1 MPALL
6 LGGCLAADGPRS
18 LSVTPG
24 QYPQAFDAAI
34 AAARDHGFSPI
45 VVDRTT
51 GIIETDT
58 RHAGTLLEP
67 WRLDNDSIDQ
77 SAANTLVKTRRRV
90 RVEFTPAGWT
100 PPPLATDGTLQG
112 AALPG
117 SRTDLERFDL
127 QSWTGPI
134 EARVWVYLE
143 KSAEPGIQLSSYSS
157 TLASRY
163 QETRGED
170 PTAPSDGSTRFRS
183 AWNPSGRDEPYE
195 RTIGL
200 AIAEALSQ
208 GVRATAVPAPAAATP
223 TGPAEVPVTAPAP
236 ENAPTP
242 VTAPSTAPVTAEPL
256 P

>member
-1 MPALL
+1 MALGLARSARAYACALCALVPL
-6 LGGCLAADGPRS
+6 LGGCLSADGPRT
-18 LSVTPG
+18 LTVTPG

-34 AAARDHGFSPI
+34 AAARDHGFNAI

-77 SAANTLVKTRRRV
+77 AAANTLVKTRRRV
-90 RVEFTPAGWT
+90 RVEFTPSGWV
-100 PPPLATDGTLQG
+100 PPPLAVDGTLQG

-117 SRTDLERFDL
+117 SSTDLQRFDL
-127 QSWTGPI
+127 QSWDGAI

-143 KSAEPGIQLSSYSS
+143 KSAEQGIQLSSYSG

-170 PTAPSDGSTRFRS
+170 PSLPEDGSTRYRS
-183 AWNPSGRDEPYE
+183 AWNPAGRDEAYE

-200 AIAEALSQ
+200 AIADALSQ
-208 GVRATAVPAPAAATP
+208 MTPPAPVAPDSAVPEAVAPDAA
-223 TGPAEVPVTAPAP
+223 VP
-236 ENAPTP
+236 
-242 VTAPSTAPVTAEPL
+242 
-256 P
+256 

>member
-1 MPALL
+1 MLRSAATIIARACATCAPALL
-6 LGGCLAADGPRS
+6 LGGCLSADGPRS
-18 LSVTPG
+18 LTVTPG

-34 AAARDHGFSPI
+34 AAARDHGFSPV

-51 GIIETDT
+51 GIIETDA

-90 RVEFTPAGWT
+90 RVEFTPAGWV
-100 PPPLATDGTLQG
+100 PPPLAADGTLQG
-112 AALPG
+112 ASLPG

-143 KSAEPGIQLSSYSS
+143 KSAEPGVQLSSYSG

-170 PTAPSDGSTRFRS
+170 PAAPTDGSTRYRS
-183 AWNPSGRDEPYE
+183 SWNPTGRDEAYE
-195 RTIGL
+195 RTIGK
-200 AIAEALSQ
+200 AIEDALVTQ
-208 GVRATAVPAPAAATP
+208 RGPDAPPATGEATP
-223 TGPAEVPVTAPAP
+223 
-236 ENAPTP
+236 
-242 VTAPSTAPVTAEPL
+242 
-256 P
+256 

>member
-1 MPALL
+1 MAGRIAPALARACALLASALL
-6 LGGCLAADGPRS
+6 LGGCLATDGPRS
-18 LSVTPG
+18 LTVTPG

-34 AAARDHGFSPI
+34 AAARDRGFSPI

-51 GIIETDT
+51 GIIETDA

-90 RVEFTPAGWT
+90 RVEFTPAGWV
-100 PPPLATDGTLQG
+100 PPPLSTDGTLQG

-143 KSAEPGIQLSSYSS
+143 KSAEPGIQLSSYSG
-157 TLASRY
+157 TLSSRY

-170 PTAPSDGSTRFRS
+170 PAAPSDGSTRFRS
-183 AWNPSGRDEPYE
+183 AWNPSGRDEAYE

-200 AIAEALSQ
+200 AIARALS
-208 GVRATAVPAPAAATP
+208 PAALAATP
-223 TGPAEVPVTAPAP
+223 PTSTMDVPAASPATSEAVP
-236 ENAPTP
+236 
-242 VTAPSTAPVTAEPL
+242 
-256 P
+256 

>member
-1 MPALL
+1 MLL
-6 LGGCLAADGPRS
+6 LAGCLSADGPRS
-18 LSVTPG
+18 LTVTPG
-24 QYPQAFDAAI
+24 QYPQAFDAAL

-67 WRLDNDSIDQ
+67 WRLDNDSIDH

-90 RVEFTPAGWT
+90 RVEFTPAGWV
-100 PPPLATDGTLQG
+100 PPALAVDGTLQG

-127 QSWTGPI
+127 QAWTGPI

-143 KSAEPGIQLSSYSS
+143 KSAAPGNQLSSYSG

-170 PTAPSDGSTRFRS
+170 PAAPSDGSTRFRS
-183 AWNPSGRDEPYE
+183 TWNPSGRDQAYE

-200 AIAEALSQ
+200 AIADALSQ
-208 GVRATAVPAPAAATP
+208 FAPAPAP
-223 TGPAEVPVTAPAP
+223 TSPNAVP
-236 ENAPTP
+236 
-242 VTAPSTAPVTAEPL
+242 
-256 P
+256 

>member
-1 MPALL
+1 MCAATLL
-6 LGGCLAADGPRS
+6 LGGCLAKDGPRS
-18 LSVTPG
+18 LTVTPG

-77 SAANTLVKTRRRV
+77 TAANTLVRTRRRV
-90 RVEFTPAGWT
+90 RVEFTPAGWV
-100 PPPLATDGTLQG
+100 PPALAADGSLQG
-112 AALPG
+112 ASLPG

-143 KSAEPGIQLSSYSS
+143 KSAVPGIQLSSYSG
-157 TLASRY
+157 TLESRY
-163 QETRGED
+163 EETRGESPAA
-170 PTAPSDGSTRFRS
+170 PTDGSTRFQS
-183 AWNPSGRDEPYE
+183 TWNPSGRDEAYE
-195 RTIGL
+195 RTLGL
-200 AIAEALSQ
+200 AIAEAL
-208 GVRATAVPAPAAATP
+208 ATSAEPSAAVP
-223 TGPAEVPVTAPAP
+223 
-236 ENAPTP
+236 
-242 VTAPSTAPVTAEPL
+242 
-256 P
+256 

>member
-1 MPALL
+1 MLL

-18 LSVTPG
+18 LTVTPG

-51 GIIETDT
+51 GIIETST

-90 RVEFTPAGWT
+90 RVEFTPAGWV
-100 PPPLATDGTLQG
+100 PPALAADGSLQG

-127 QSWTGPI
+127 QAWTGPI

-143 KSAEPGIQLSSYSS
+143 KSAEPGVQLSSYSG

-170 PTAPSDGSTRFRS
+170 PAPTSDGSTRFRS
-183 AWNPSGRDEPYE
+183 VWNPSGRDEAYE

-200 AIAEALSQ
+200 AISDALSQ
-208 GVRATAVPAPAAATP
+208 IAPVA
-223 TGPAEVPVTAPAP
+223 
-236 ENAPTP
+236 APTSP
-242 VTAPSTAPVTAEPL
+242 NAAP
-256 P
+256 

>member
-1 MPALL
+1 ML
-6 LGGCLAADGPRS
+6 LGGCLSAEGPRS
-18 LSVTPG
+18 LTVSPG

-51 GIIETDT
+51 GIIETNT

-90 RVEFTPAGWT
+90 RVEFTPAGWV
-100 PPPLATDGTLQG
+100 PPPLTADGSLQG
-112 AALPG
+112 ASLPG
-117 SRTDLERFDL
+117 SRSDLERFDL
-127 QSWTGPI
+127 QAWNGPI

-143 KSAEPGIQLSSYSS
+143 KSAEPGTQLSSYSG

-170 PTAPSDGSTRFRS
+170 PAAPADGSTRFQS

-200 AIAEALSQ
+200 AISDALS
-208 GVRATAVPAPAAATP
+208 RMAPPPTAPAA
-223 TGPAEVPVTAPAP
+223 VP
-236 ENAPTP
+236 
-242 VTAPSTAPVTAEPL
+242 
-256 P
+256 

>member
-1 MPALL
+1 MIARACALCVSAL
-6 LGGCLAADGPRS
+6 PLAGCLSADGPRT
-18 LSVTPG
+18 LTVTPG

-67 WRLDNDSIDQ
+67 WRLDNDSVDQ

-90 RVEFTPAGWT
+90 RVEFTPAGWV
-100 PPPLATDGTLQG
+100 PPALAADGTLQG

-127 QSWTGPI
+127 QAWTGPI

-143 KSAEPGIQLSSYSS
+143 KSAAPGIQLSSYSG

-163 QETRGED
+163 EETRGED
-170 PTAPSDGSTRFRS
+170 PAAPADGSTRYRS
-183 AWNPSGRDEPYE
+183 TWNPSGRDEAYE

-200 AIAEALSQ
+200 AISESLSQ
-208 GVRATAVPAPAAATP
+208 IAPALPVQAPVATP
-223 TGPAEVPVTAPAP
+223 
-236 ENAPTP
+236 
-242 VTAPSTAPVTAEPL
+242 
-256 P
+256 

>member
-1 MPALL
+1 MNCPAASILARTFATVASALL
-6 LGGCLAADGPRS
+6 LGGCLSADGPRT
-18 LSVTPG
+18 LTVTPG

-51 GIIETDT
+51 GIIETNT

-77 SAANTLVKTRRRV
+77 SAANTLVKTRRRM
-90 RVEFTPAGWT
+90 RVEFTPAGWL

-112 AALPG
+112 ASLPG

-127 QSWTGPI
+127 QAWSGPI

-143 KSAEPGIQLSSYSS
+143 KSAEPGIQLSSYSG

-163 QETRGED
+163 SETRGED
-170 PTAPSDGSTRFRS
+170 PAAPPDGSTRLQS
-183 AWNPSGRDEPYE
+183 AWNPSGRDEAYE

-200 AIAEALSQ
+200 AISDALS
-208 GVRATAVPAPAAATP
+208 RTDPSPATP
-223 TGPAEVPVTAPAP
+223 VVAP
-236 ENAPTP
+236 
-242 VTAPSTAPVTAEPL
+242 
-256 P
+256 